1 MMILGKSDVVAY
13 DGNVLSVDK
22 VLQDKVLFVGEVGQ
36 VELSLSEV
44 TTALDAGKLVV
55 KEREVV

>member
-13 DGNVLSVDK
+13 NGDVLSVTK

-44 TTALDAGKLVV
+44 TTALDAGKLVI
-55 KEREVV
+55 KEREEV

>member
-13 DGNVLSVDK
+13 NGNVLSVSK

-55 KEREVV
+55 KEREEV

>member
-1 MMILGKSDVVAY
+1 MILGKSDVVAY
-13 DGNVLSVDK
+13 NGDVLSVTK

-44 TTALDAGKLVV
+44 TTALDAGKLVI
-55 KEREVV
+55 KEREEV

>member
-1 MMILGKSDVVAY
+1 MMILGKSDVVSY
-13 DGNVLSVDK
+13 NGNVLSVAK

-44 TTALDAGKLVV
+44 TTALDAGKLVI
-55 KEREVV
+55 KEREEV

>member
-1 MMILGKSDVVAY
+1 MILGKSDVVAY

>member
-13 DGNVLSVDK
+13 NGNVLSVSK

-44 TTALDAGKLVV
+44 TTALDAGKLVI

>member
-1 MMILGKSDVVAY
+1 MILGKSDVVAY
-13 DGNVLSVDK
+13 NGNVLSVSK

>member
-13 DGNVLSVDK
+13 NGNVLSVSK